1 MSITYKKGIIPDS
14 KEINFLYDDAGFTS
28 YTKNLDCLMKALE
41 NSIFIITAW
50 ENDSLIGLVRAVG
63 DGKTIVYIQDIV
75 VLSSYRRKG
84 IGTNLLKQ
92 LINEFPDV
100 RQKVLL
106 TDDKPENR
114 KFYESLGFTS
124 CDNGKLI
131 AFARFDS

>member
-1 MSITYKKGIIPDS
+1 MAFMYKKNVIPDS
-14 KEINFLYDDAGFTS
+14 GSVMHLYDDAGFTS
-28 YTKNLDCLMKALE
+28 YTKDLDCLMKALE
-41 NSIFIITAW
+41 NSLFIITAW

-63 DGKTIVYIQDIV
+63 DGKTILYIQDIL

-84 IGTNLLKQ
+84 IGTSLLKQ

-114 KFYESLGFTS
+114 KFYESLGFIS

-131 AFARFDS
+131 AFARFDN

>member
-1 MSITYKKGIIPDS
+1 MAFMYKKNVIPDS
-14 KEINFLYDDAGFTS
+14 GSVMHLYDDSGFRF
-28 YTKNLDCLMKALE
+28 YTKDLVRLMKALE
-41 NSIFIITAW
+41 NSLFIITAW
-50 ENDSLIGLVRAVG
+50 ANDRLIGLVRAVG
-63 DGKTIVYIQDIV
+63 DGKTILYIQDIL

-84 IGTNLLKQ
+84 IGTSLLNQ

-114 KFYESLGFTS
+114 DFYESLGFTS

-131 AFARFDS
+131 AFVRFDN